1 MVREAIYSMT
11 SRPNIVVLMCDQL
24 GARAL
29 PAYGHPLVKSPY
41 IDALAARGTVFDN
54 CYSSFPLCVS
64 VRFR

>member
-1 MVREAIYSMT
+1 MT

-29 PAYGHPLVKSPY
+29 RAYGHPLVESPH

-54 CYSSFPLCVS
+54 CYSSFPLCVPA
-64 VRFR
+64 RLAFYRC